1 MARRPSLDL
10 TDSSLGRERT
20 ARLLK
25 RLRELS
31 HQVRM
36 LKAKVEAAEQQTLS
50 EHARSV
56 NPERARTR
64 TRYR

>member
-10 TDSSLGRERT
+10 ANSSLSRERT
-20 ARLLK
+20 ARLLR

-50 EHARSV
+50 EHAENV
-56 NPERARTR
+56 HPERARTR
-64 TRYR
+64 SRDR